1 MCLPFWLCWYFPTSF
16 RNYFKR
22 CLGRTVKMATVNHSD
37 NLESCLENDGN
48 TNNQQKNQQK
58 SGRLEYK
65 LQSMVS
71 SAYIQCVLGT

>member
-1 MCLPFWLCWYFPTSF
+1 
-16 RNYFKR
+16 
-22 CLGRTVKMATVNHSD
+22 MATVNHSD

-58 SGRLEYK
+58 YGRLEYK